1 MEISK
6 ELASSVLGL
15 NVAYTERCE
24 HRDNIIGIWADMN
37 TKPIKEINIY
47 EFAFKCKEWAISKN
61 YSLMSRQAR
70 EYDLCPRL
78 TYKQVGIC
86 NILINDS
93 PDVSKNILIENT
105 EIEAIIKACEWILER
120 SKCQN

>member
-37 TKPIKEINIY
+37 TKPIKEINTY
-47 EFAFKCKEWAISKN
+47 EFAFKCKEWALNKGYTIESHTNRSFISKYN
-61 YSLMSRQAR
+61 R
-70 EYDLCPRL
+70 EYFSVAKIFKETDSMR
-78 TYKQVGIC
+78 
-86 NILINDS
+86 INTIDES
-93 PDVSKNILIENT
+93 T
-105 EIEAIIKACEWILER
+105 EVEAIIKACEWILEQ

>member
-15 NVAYTERCE
+15 NVAYTESCE

-37 TKPIKEINIY
+37 TKPIKEVNIY
-47 EFAFKCKEWAISKN
+47 EFAFKCKKWLLKNNIAFTLNYYNDNSVQFYCEKYHLDIESIS
-61 YSLMSRQAR
+61 
-70 EYDLCPRL
+70 
-78 TYKQVGIC
+78 
-86 NILINDS
+86 
-93 PDVSKNILIENT
+93 
-105 EIEAIIKACEWILER
+105 EIETIIKACNLILEQ

>member
-15 NVAYTERCE
+15 NVAYTESCE

-37 TKPIKEINIY
+37 TKPIKEINTY
-47 EFAFKCKEWAISKN
+47 EFAFKCKEWALNKGYTIESHTNRSCLSGNN
-61 YSLMSRQAR
+61 Y
-70 EYDLCPRL
+70 EYFSIAKIFKGTSSMR
-78 TYKQVGIC
+78 
-86 NILINDS
+86 INT
-93 PDVSKNILIENT
+93 IEENT
-105 EIEAIIKACEWILER
+105 EIEAIIEACEWILEQ